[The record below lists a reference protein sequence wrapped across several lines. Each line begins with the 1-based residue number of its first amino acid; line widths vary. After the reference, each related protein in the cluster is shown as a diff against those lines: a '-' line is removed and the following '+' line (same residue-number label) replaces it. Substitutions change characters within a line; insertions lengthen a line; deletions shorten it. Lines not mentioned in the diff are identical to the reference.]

1 MKKVLL
7 LSGIILIGLVAT
19 THGARSKSP
28 VQAISR
34 MDILYLKLAKEYV
47 GAELEIYSEEGV
59 KLLSQKID
67 RRKILVDFY
76 YETPG
81 SYVIQLTKGDSTE
94 KISFVKKNP
103 CPETGDLAASI
114 TVMQGL

>member
-7 LSGIILIGLVAT
+7 LSSMLLVGLVVT
-19 THGARSKSP
+19 TLGARSKNP

-59 KLLSQKID
+59 KLFSQKID
-67 RRKILVDFY
+67 RRKVLVDFY

-81 SYVIQLTKGDSTE
+81 KYVIQLSKGDCFE
-94 KISFVKKNP
+94 KINFEKKSP